1 MKKSLYMAA
10 GKTLAAAALI
20 MMMSSCSIYRKYHR
34 PEDLPTDSLYRAEL
48 VPEAQATDQPDT
60 NSLGYMS
67 WEELFTD
74 PCLQDL
80 ICKGLDNNVDLQSAI
95 LRVEQAK
102 AQLYAA
108 KWAYAPSL
116 NLTPQGG
123 LSSVDGGKP
132 SWTHNLGGAVSWDID
147 LFGSLL
153 NAKRGAQA
161 TLLQQE
167 AYRQAVRSQLI
178 ATIATSYFSLL
189 MLDDQVAI
197 SAENIKI
204 FQEQVRTMEAMLRTG
219 KTTENAVT
227 QARANLFGLEA
238 SYADLLRQ
246 QKETENSICSLLGQP
261 SMPIVRGKLADQ
273 TVPEEIK
280 VGIPLQLLSNRPDV
294 YQAEMALAS
303 AYYTT
308 NQARSAFYP
317 SIKLSGSA
325 GWTNS
330 LGQAIS
336 NPAVWLIS
344 ALGQLTMPIFNNGQ
358 LKANLKVSK
367 ADEQIALLN
376 YRQALIDAGEEVNN
390 ALYAVEI
397 AGQMYDKHMAQVKDL
412 ERTVTTSE
420 MLYERSTGTYLE
432 LLSARQSLLS
442 AELNMVADQFTRLQ
456 SVVSLYQALGGGK
469 E

>member
-1 MKKSLYMAA
+1 MKKSLYTAA
-10 GKTLAAAALI
+10 GKAALAAAMI
-20 MMMSSCSIYRKYHR
+20 MMMGSCSIYRKYHR

-48 VPEAQATDQPDT
+48 VPEAMETDEPDT
-60 NSLGYMS
+60 SSLGYMS

-80 ICKGLDNNVDLQSAI
+80 IRKGLDNNVDLQSAI

-102 AQLYAA
+102 ANLSAA
-108 KWAYAPSL
+108 RWAYAPSI
-116 NLTPQGG
+116 NLAPQGG
-123 LSSVDGGKP
+123 LNSINAENA
-132 SWTHNLGGAVSWDID
+132 SWSYNLGGSVSWDVD

-161 TLLQQE
+161 TLLQQQ
-167 AYRQAVRSQLI
+167 AYQQAVRSQLI
-178 ATIATSYFSLL
+178 ATIANTYFSLL
-189 MLDDQVAI
+189 MLD
-197 SAENIKI
+197 
-204 FQEQVRTMEAMLRTG
+204 EQVRISGENVTIFEEQVRAMEAMLKTG
-219 KTTENAVT
+219 KTNENAVT
-227 QARANLFGLEA
+227 QARANLYGLEA

-246 QKETENSICSLLGQP
+246 QKETENALCSLLGQP
-261 SMPIVRGKLADQ
+261 SMPIVRGTLEEQ
-273 TVPEEIK
+273 TVPSEIS

-317 SIKLSGSA
+317 SLNLSGSA

-330 LGQAIS
+330 LGQAIT
-336 NPAVWLIS
+336 NPAGWLMS
-344 ALGQLTMPIFNNGQ
+344 ALGQLAIPVFNQNK
-358 LKANLKVSK
+358 LRANLKVSK
-367 ADEQIALLN
+367 AEEEIALLN
-376 YRQALIDAGEEVNN
+376 YRQALLNAGEQVNN

-397 AGQMYDKHMAQVKDL
+397 AQEMYDKHMSQVKDL
-412 ERTVTTSE
+412 ERTVQTSE

-442 AELNMVADQFTRLQ
+442 AQLNAVADQFIRLQ

>member
-10 GKTLAAAALI
+10 GKAALAAAVI
-20 MMMSSCSIYRKYHR
+20 MMMSSCSIYRKYQR
-34 PEDLPTDSLYRAEL
+34 PENLPTDSLYRAEL
-48 VPEAQATDQPDT
+48 VPEAQNTSEPDT

-80 ICKGLDNNVDLQSAI
+80 IRKGLDNNVDLQSAI
-95 LRVEQAK
+95 LRVEEAK
-102 AQLYAA
+102 AQLSAA
-108 KWAYAPSL
+108 RWAYAPSL

-123 LSSVDGGKP
+123 LTSVNGNGV
-132 SWTHNLGGAVSWDID
+132 SWAYNLGGAVSWDID
-147 LFGSLL
+147 LFGKLL
-153 NAKRGAQA
+153 NSKRGAQA
-161 TLLQQE
+161 VLLQQQ
-167 AYRQAVRSQLI
+167 AYQQAVRSQII
-178 ATIATSYFSLL
+178 ATTANTYFSLL
-189 MLDDQVAI
+189 MLDEQVRI
-197 SAENIKI
+197 SGENVRI
-204 FQEQVRTMEAMLRTG
+204 FEEQVRTMEAMLKAG
-219 KTTENAVT
+219 KINENAVT
-227 QARANLFGLEA
+227 QARANLYGLEA
-238 SYADLLRQ
+238 SYADMLRQ
-246 QKETENSICSLLGQP
+246 QQETVNALCSLLGQP
-261 SMPIVRGKLADQ
+261 SMPIVRGRLADQ
-273 TVPEEIK
+273 TVPDEIR

-308 NQARSAFYP
+308 NQARAAFYP
-317 SIKLSGSA
+317 SLNLSGSA

-330 LGQAIS
+330 LGQAIT
-336 NPAVWLIS
+336 NPAGVLIS
-344 ALGQLTMPIFNNGQ
+344 ALGQLTMPIFNHGQ

-367 ADEQIALLN
+367 AEEEIALLN
-376 YRQALIDAGEEVNN
+376 YRQTLLNAGEQVNN

-397 AGQMYDKHMAQVKDL
+397 ADEMYNKHLAQVKDL
-412 ERTVTTSE
+412 ERTVKTSE

-442 AELNMVADQFTRLQ
+442 AQLNAVTDQFTRLQ

>member
-1 MKKSLYMAA
+1 MKKSLYAAA
-10 GKTLAAAALI
+10 GRAMLVAAMI
-20 MMMSSCSIYRKYHR
+20 MMLSSCSIYRKYHR
-34 PEDLPTDSLYRAEL
+34 PENLPTDSLYRAEL
-48 VPEAQATDQPDT
+48 VPEAQETAEPDT

-74 PCLQDL
+74 PCLQAL
-80 ICKGLDNNVDLQSAI
+80 IRQGLDNNVDLQSAI

-102 AQLYAA
+102 AQLSAS

-123 LSSVDGGKP
+123 LNSIDAGKP
-132 SWTHNLGGAVSWDID
+132 AWTYNLGGAVSWDID

-161 TLLQQE
+161 TLLQQQ
-167 AYRQAVRSQLI
+167 AYQQAVRSQII
-178 ATIATSYFSLL
+178 ATIANTYFSLL

-197 SAENIKI
+197 SGENVRI
-204 FQEQVRTMEAMLRTG
+204 FEEQVRTMEAMLKTG

-227 QARANLFGLEA
+227 QARANLYGLEA
-238 SYADLLRQ
+238 SYASLLQQ
-246 QKETENSICSLLGQP
+246 QKETENALCSLLGQP
-261 SMPIVRGKLADQ
+261 SMTIVRGKLSEQ
-273 TVPEEIK
+273 TVPEEIS

-317 SIKLSGSA
+317 SINLSGSA

-330 LGQAIS
+330 LGQAIA
-336 NPAVWLIS
+336 NPAGWLLS
-344 ALGQLTMPIFNNGQ
+344 ALGQLTMPIFNHGQ
-358 LKANLKVSK
+358 LRANLKVSK
-367 ADEQIALLN
+367 AEEEIAMLN
-376 YRQALIDAGEEVNN
+376 YRQALLNAGEQVNN

-397 AGQMYDKHMAQVKDL
+397 SEEMYNKHMSQVKDL
-412 ERTVTTSE
+412 ERTVKTSE
-420 MLYERSTGTYLE
+420 LLYERSTGTYLE
-432 LLSARQSLLS
+432 LLSARQALLS
-442 AELNMVADQFTRLQ
+442 AQLNAVSDQFTRLQ